1 MTSITNAQEGWLGQL
16 AHESAATMECRPLVC
31 VRTLGGGP
39 NKVDEAQNKQHP
51 AANSK
56 VVRPIL
62 IEGLQ
67 FGWKPQREAA
77 IFEINSYGRKR
88 ENTGFESTDHQLT
101 VDISPTDSWFLSN
114 TTHTRLRQTSTAR
127 LLRRRMIGSEAIHT
141 PCSVLSSAPLNK
153 QIMATAACVIVNE
166 SMQEQRYHGST
177 TTAAAPFFSF

>member
-1 MTSITNAQEGWLGQL
+1 MSGLNSIYDQHNKCTRRVVG
-16 AHESAATMECRPLVC
+16 ATGSRECCHDGTLVC

-62 IEGLQ
+62 MEGLQ
-67 FGWKPQREAA
+67 LGWKPQREAA

-101 VDISPTDSWFLSN
+101 VDIPPTDSWFLSN

-153 QIMATAACVIVNE
+153 H
-166 SMQEQRYHGST
+166 R
-177 TTAAAPFFSF
+177 AAAVGAERALHA